1 MGERFRQ
8 EHEWDKEHEPYE
20 DFLERLPEGAQEQLA
35 AGEAY
40 MATPLDGFKIMEIFI
55 RSAEDSTDPLGEWKE
70 YVKAIATEDEAK
82 QMISDIASLEI
93 IATSIANALLKRR
106 HEIHLEGCEVCRD
119 KEGKGGN
126 IRKALDAARDAF
138 MDAIEGAD
146 DDEEGWKDGH
156 ADPNAWKG

>member
-1 MGERFRQ
+1 M
-8 EHEWDKEHEPYE
+8 
-20 DFLERLPEGAQEQLA
+20 QLA

-40 MATPLDGFKIMEIFI
+40 MATPLDGFRIMEVFI
-55 RSAEDSTDPLGEWKE
+55 RSAEDDTDLSGWKE
-70 YVKAIATEDEAK
+70 WVKAIATEDEAK

-119 KEGKGGN
+119 KDKKGSN
-126 IRKALDAARDAF
+126 IHKALDAARDAF
-138 MDAIEGAD
+138 MEAIEGED

-156 ADPNAWKG
+156 ADPNAWKGGA